1 MDLNFSAD
9 YRVFQEKARTFVSD
23 NLPPDIR
30 DKVRRGLNIQKDD
43 LHRWQDVLAGQ
54 GWLAP
59 AWPVEHGG
67 TGWSLVERHIFQ
79 EELARGGAPQTSP
92 FGVSMVGPVIYTFGD
107 DTQKQRYLP
116 RIANNIDWWCQGYS
130 EPGAGSDLASLQ
142 TKAERD
148 GEVYVI
154 NGQKTWTSYANYA
167 DMIFC
172 LVRTSTKG
180 KIQEGISFLLIDMKS
195 PGIEI
200 HPIRTVDGGAE
211 VNSVFFTDVRVPVA
225 NLVGEENKGWTYAK
239 FLLGHERGTVAN
251 SAASKQQVVKLKEIA
266 GAERSGG
273 RFLIDDPDFKRDIA
287 EVEIALTALEY
298 TDLRYLMA
306 SAKGQ
311 PVGAEVSMLKIRATE
326 IQQRISELLMK
337 ALGYYANPYVPEALE
352 EGWNE
357 DPIGSDYAAAL
368 APQYFNKRK
377 TSIYGGSNEIQRN
390 ILAKMVL
397 GL

>member
-1 MDLNFSAD
+1 MSA
-9 YRVFQEKARTFVSD
+9 
-23 NLPPDIR
+23 
-30 DKVRRGLNIQKDD
+30 
-43 LHRWQDVLAGQ
+43 
-54 GWLAP
+54 
-59 AWPVEHGG
+59 
-67 TGWSLVERHIFQ
+67 
-79 EELARGGAPQTSP
+79 
-92 FGVSMVGPVIYTFGD
+92 
-107 DTQKQRYLP
+107 
-116 RIANNIDWWCQGYS
+116 
-130 EPGAGSDLASLQ
+130 
-142 TKAERD
+142 
-148 GEVYVI
+148 
-154 NGQKTWTSYANYA
+154 
-167 DMIFC
+167 C
-172 LVRTSTKG
+172 L
-180 KIQEGISFLLIDMKS
+180 F
-195 PGIEI
+195 
-200 HPIRTVDGGAE
+200 
-211 VNSVFFTDVRVPVA
+211 
-225 NLVGEENKGWTYAK
+225 GEENKGWTYAK

-306 SAKGQ
+306 SAKWQ